1 MTLLRQDWTKAHKP
15 MGALTET
22 VNVIV
27 GIVAS
32 LGGISL
38 IKFLFFMRP
47 ERRKAQAEA
56 GLKEVEKE
64 ERELGVMKKLVES
77 LQQRIEQQDQK
88 IKELNGR
95 MDKLY
100 VQLHEQEREN
110 NALIRENNELRLA
123 LKEAEH
129 NVCVRPDDECFK
141 GRLPKRTYCRLKML
155 ANGDYD
161 AFYNEGDT
169 EEATDNQRKENNED
183 SGILEKSDK
192 G

>member
-1 MTLLRQDWTKAHKP
+1 

-64 ERELGVMKKLVES
+64 ERELGVMKNLVES
-77 LQQRIEQQDQK
+77 LQKRIEQQDQK
-88 IKELNGR
+88 IKELNER
-95 MDKLY
+95 LDRLY
-100 VQLHEQEREN
+100 AEKHEQEREN

-141 GRLPKRTYCRLKML
+141 GRLPKRTYCRLKRL
-155 ANGDYD
+155 AQGDYD
-161 AFYNEGDT
+161 AFYKEDAEGKD
-169 EEATDNQRKENNED
+169 ESKQEGKHEDN
-183 SGILEKSDK
+183 GILEKPDK

>member
-15 MGALTET
+15 MGTLTET

-129 NVCVRPDDECFK
+129 NVCVRPDNECFK

-169 EEATDNQRKENNED
+169 EEATDNQRKGNNED
-183 SGILEKSDK
+183 SGILEKPDK

>member
-1 MTLLRQDWTKAHKP
+1 MTLPRLDWTKAHKP
-15 MGALTET
+15 MGTLTET

-32 LGGISL
+32 LGGVSL

-64 ERELGVMKKLVES
+64 ERELGVMKNLVES
-77 LQQRIEQQDQK
+77 LQKRIEQQDQK
-88 IKELNGR
+88 IKELNER
-95 MDKLY
+95 LDRLY
-100 VQLHEQEREN
+100 AEKHEQEREN

-141 GRLPKRTYCRLKML
+141 GRLPKRTYCRLKKL

-161 AFYNEGDT
+161 AFYKEGDT
-169 EEATDNQRKENNED
+169 KEETDNQRKGSNED
-183 SGILEKSDK
+183 NGILEKPNK

>member
-15 MGALTET
+15 MGTLTET
-22 VNVIV
+22 VNVIA

-169 EEATDNQRKENNED
+169 EEATDNQRKGNNED
-183 SGILEKSDK
+183 SGILEKPDK

>member
-1 MTLLRQDWTKAHKP
+1 MTLLRQDWTKAHKS
-15 MGALTET
+15 MGTLTET

-169 EEATDNQRKENNED
+169 EEATDNQRKGNNED
-183 SGILEKSDK
+183 SGILEKPDK

>member
-1 MTLLRQDWTKAHKP
+1 
-15 MGALTET
+15 MGTLTET

-141 GRLPKRTYCRLKML
+141 GRLPKQTYCRLKKL

-161 AFYNEGDT
+161 AFYKEGDT
-169 EEATDNQRKENNED
+169 EEATDSQRERNNED
-183 SGILEKSDK
+183 NGILEKPNK